1 MWIVPRATANGIE
14 IEYETFGDE
23 SAAPLLLI
31 AGLGSQMISWDEE
44 FCDLL
49 AGRGFYVIRF
59 DNRDIGLS
67 TKLEGAG
74 VPNLSDVLSGVVPS
88 PYRLTDMANDA
99 AGLLDAL
106 GIAAAHVVGVSM
118 GGYIAQLLAID
129 HPERVLT
136 LTAII
141 SGPAPREGV
150 PAKPEGAAVLLA
162 PPAATRDARILQGI
176 EIRRALVGS
185 ADPLDEER
193 ERRRS
198 QRAVDRSFYPAG
210 AARQLFASLTAE
222 PWLERLGAVR
232 VPALVIGGVEDVL
245 VPVENARMIAA
256 ALPNAR
262 LIVFEGMGHDL
273 PKRVWPQVTDAIAEL
288 ARQASA
294 AC

>member
-14 IEYETFGDE
+14 IEYETFGDA

-74 VPNLSDVLSGVVPS
+74 VPDLSDVLSGAVPS
-88 PYRLTDMANDA
+88 PYRLTDMATDA

-106 GIAAAHVVGVSM
+106 GIAAAHVVGISM
-118 GGYIAQLLAID
+118 GGYIAQLLVID

-150 PAKPEGAAVLLA
+150 PAKPEGAAVLLT
-162 PPAATRDARILQGI
+162 PPAATHDARILQGI
-176 EIRRALVGS
+176 EIRRVLVGS

-210 AARQLFASLTAE
+210 VARQLFATLSAE
-222 PWLERLGAVR
+222 PWLERLSGVR

-273 PKRVWPQVTDAIAEL
+273 PKRVWPQVADAIAEL